1 MHRSIILCCAGV
13 LAACGDGAH
22 PRVPTLQDV
31 ALTTPEDTPLAVTV
45 PLTAVELD
53 AVTLTVVTPPSHG
66 TLTGAG
72 PTWTYTPAANYSG
85 NDIIAITA
93 ADAYGSASA
102 TVSITVTSVNDA
114 PIAVA
119 DSFAAGFATPLVLT
133 PAMLL
138 ANDSEVE
145 GMVLSVTGV
154 ASATHG
160 SVVIDAGNIV
170 FTPEVGF
177 DGMASF
183 TYTVSDGTASAVG
196 SVTVTVGADEP
207 PVAVDDTAMTDEDSV
222 LTIADATLL
231 TNDSD
236 PEHQTITIS
245 AVGSA
250 THGTVSHA
258 SNTVTFTPT
267 ANYHGAATFVYTVT
281 DGYMTHVATVAVTV
295 NSVNDAPVANNDTA
309 STDEDTV
316 LNLTESSLVANDTD
330 VDGDARTIT
339 VVTAT
344 DDTHGT
350 VALDAGV
357 VIYTPAAN
365 YNGPASFTYTVSD
378 GNGGTATA
386 TVAVTVDPV
395 NDAPVAVADAFST
408 NENAMLMLS
417 AIQIT
422 SNDTDADDDGLT
434 LTAVSETATTHGTV
448 SLVSGTVTYTPALNY
463 SGAADFD
470 YTVSDGNGG
479 TATGHVVITVTAI
492 GAPPNAA
499 DQGRADSAR

>member
-1 MHRSIILCCAGV
+1 MYRSIVLCCAGV
-13 LAACGDGAH
+13 LAACGDGAQ

-31 ALTTPEDTPLAVTV
+31 ALTTPEDTPLSITV

-53 AVTLTVVTPPSHG
+53 AVTLTVETPPSHG
-66 TLTGAG
+66 TLSGDG
-72 PTWTYTPAANYSG
+72 PTWTYTPAANYFG
-85 NDIIAITA
+85 NDSVAVTA

-114 PIAVA
+114 PIAV
-119 DSFAAGFATPLVLT
+119 G
-133 PAMLL
+133 
-138 ANDSEVE
+138 
-145 GMVLSVTGV
+145 
-154 ASATHG
+154 
-160 SVVIDAGNIV
+160 
-170 FTPEVGF
+170 
-177 DGMASF
+177 
-183 TYTVSDGTASAVG
+183 
-196 SVTVTVGADEP
+196 
-207 PVAVDDTAMTDEDSV
+207 DTAMTDEDTV
-222 LTIADATLL
+222 LTLADATLL
-231 TNDSD
+231 ANDSD
-236 PEHQTITIS
+236 PEHQAITIT

-258 SNTVTFTPT
+258 GTTVTFTPV
-267 ANYHGAATFVYTVT
+267 ANYHGAATFAYTGT
-281 DGYMTHVATVAVTV
+281 DGDMTYVATVAVTV
-295 NSVNDAPVANNDTA
+295 NSVNDVPVANNDTA
-309 STDEDTV
+309 TTNEDTV
-316 LNLTESSLVANDTD
+316 LNLTASSLVANDTD

-350 VALDAGV
+350 VALDAGL

-365 YNGPASFTYTVSD
+365 YDGPASFTYTVSD

-395 NDAPVAVADAFST
+395 NDAPIAVADAFST
-408 NENAMLMLS
+408 NENAMLMLA

-448 SLVSGTVTYTPALNY
+448 SLASGTVTYTPALNY
-463 SGAADFD
+463 AGAADFD

-499 DQGRADSAR
+499 DSSAVSNEVRVDSAR